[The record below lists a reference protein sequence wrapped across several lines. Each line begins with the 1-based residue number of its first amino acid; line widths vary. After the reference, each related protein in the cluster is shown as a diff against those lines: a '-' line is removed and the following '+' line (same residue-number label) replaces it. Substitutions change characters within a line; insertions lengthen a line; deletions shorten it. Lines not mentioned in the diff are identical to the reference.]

1 MENKD
6 NLLNEAEATVESQ
19 NENGVKQ
26 VPIRP
31 KKNSGIT
38 SRIRSLMNLKEFDIE
53 TSVPTA
59 NTSFLKSKYGHA
71 DSSEERLDSF
81 MKEFCTDIETK
92 NTKGE
97 YACVKVLPEDLAV
110 FKDAIINI
118 FKDKGY
124 TVADLKQ
131 CIENVGRDYIFL
143 CWDKFDSKS
152 AE

>member
-1 MENKD
+1 MENKE
-6 NLLNEAEATVESQ
+6 NLLNDESTVEAQS
-19 NENGVKQ
+19 ENAIKQ

-38 SRIRSLMNLKEFDIE
+38 GRIRSLMNLREFDVE

-59 NTSFLKSKYGHA
+59 NASFLKSKYGRA
-71 DSSEERLDSF
+71 DSSEERLDAF

-97 YACVKVLPEDLAV
+97 YACVKFLPEDLAV

-152 AE
+152 TE